1 MQMIMNNTIVN
12 NTAELGNEKRKY
24 YC

>member
-12 NTAELGNEKRKY
+12 NTVELGNEERKY
-24 YC
+24 NC